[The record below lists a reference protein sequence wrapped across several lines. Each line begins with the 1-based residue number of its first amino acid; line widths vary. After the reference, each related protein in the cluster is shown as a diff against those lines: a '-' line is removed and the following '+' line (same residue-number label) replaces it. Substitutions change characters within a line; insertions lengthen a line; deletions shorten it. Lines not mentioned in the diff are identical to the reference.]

1 MYVFTA
7 FEGLVNEV
15 KVHVIQEKRKKPFLG
30 GFRHRLTGVEYH
42 NASIQTVSKQR
53 LPPTVCQLLF
63 SGTFNNITLM
73 ITNKQIANAPGDHY
87 FLTRQHRCLLFF
99 LGGTF
104 QPRHADSESEKP
116 ISTDHKYN
124 VHPNGKCIAGST
136 INLSMSGDIL
146 DIS

>member
-63 SGTFNNITLM
+63 IGTFNNITRDHD
-73 ITNKQIANAPGDHY
+73 NKLAV
-87 FLTRQHRCLLFF
+87 
-99 LGGTF
+99 
-104 QPRHADSESEKP
+104 SER
-116 ISTDHKYN
+116 
-124 VHPNGKCIAGST
+124 AW
-136 INLSMSGDIL
+136 
-146 DIS
+146 